1 MSLTLEA
8 RVQALV
14 NRSVKEMQTVRWSAK
29 AVAERGFEP
38 ASLVRL
44 REIQRQLEN
53 AMPNVV
59 GQMRWLV
66 LVMVQNNPD
75 CHEDLRGMMNALPVA
90 LADFSVYHYDSRT
103 AMDVGYQGFD
113 EHDWYRDRVVHRGF
127 VTGSGCTVEALKETI
142 RWMLHGG
149 GSGRYTHLWKID
161 SDLGFGLFRYQA
173 FAALVAHRAPFLCQP
188 AIVPWMRGKRA
199 TDRASLRAQLAPFP
213 TPHVLGRERLLLPV
227 TPPKDDVEIMCPL
240 IDARIL
246 PAVAVAIE
254 PMDTRNDVVAGEAI
268 NTIAQAFAR
277 VARARAIAEGSTRPQ
292 RPGGLVFDYVPL
304 IHRDSRL
311 LGWGSRTR
319 ASKNETR
326 CPRGRIDGR
335 FGRGNHPRHGKWR
348 SVFANAT
355 SVGTDF
361 GRWVKA

>member
-103 AMDVGYQGFD
+103 A
-113 EHDWYRDRVVHRGF
+113 
-127 VTGSGCTVEALKETI
+127 
-142 RWMLHGG
+142 
-149 GSGRYTHLWKID
+149 
-161 SDLGFGLFRYQA
+161 
-173 FAALVAHRAPFLCQP
+173 P
-188 AIVPWMRGKRA
+188 
-199 TDRASLRAQLAPFP
+199 
-213 TPHVLGRERLLLPV
+213 
-227 TPPKDDVEIMCPL
+227 
-240 IDARIL
+240 
-246 PAVAVAIE
+246 
-254 PMDTRNDVVAGEAI
+254 
-268 NTIAQAFAR
+268 
-277 VARARAIAEGSTRPQ
+277 
-292 RPGGLVFDYVPL
+292 
-304 IHRDSRL
+304 
-311 LGWGSRTR
+311 SRTEPLR
-319 ASKNETR
+319 
-326 CPRGRIDGR
+326 RI
-335 FGRGNHPRHGKWR
+335 PPLL
-348 SVFANAT
+348 T
-355 SVGTDF
+355 STTPNTSTQ
-361 GRWVKA
+361 RQP